1 MLSELI
7 KSSIERGFS
16 RIIGEYIPTDK
27 NKVVANLFIRLGFIA
42 TNNDGLFALEI
53 SNASVTQTYISINAT
68 EDTIW
73 TVG

>member
-7 KSSIERGFS
+7 KSAIERGFS

-42 TNNDGLFALEI
+42 TNNGGFFALEI
-53 SNASVTQTYISINAT
+53 SNAS
-68 EDTIW
+68 
-73 TVG
+73 